1 MRPVSAIDGRPFDE
15 PIDDGYDLQSVG
27 GWAGMDVGQTHI
39 EPARQVAPG
48 TATKSAAEVLR
59 DRNDYALAIGMADQ
73 LTRQFKVSP
82 AVKPEELL
90 RLRARGHQVVEARG
104 SVQETMVSHILS
116 DRITRIDNGEAAIED
131 RRDEQLYDL
140 SITDVVT
147 ALDTG
152 GVSISKRGLERAI
165 SAGVIPG
172 FPSVRAG
179 TRGGKP
185 QRFAGREYVRT
196 IKAILLARRS

>member
-1 MRPVSAIDGRPFDE
+1 MRPVSAIDNRPYDE
-15 PIDDGYDLQSVG
+15 PLDDDYDLQSVG

-39 EPARQVAPG
+39 EQARQVAPG

-90 RLRARGHQVVEARG
+90 RLRARGHQVVEPRG

-131 RRDEQLYDL
+131 RRDEQRYDL
-140 SITDVVT
+140 SITDVVS
-147 ALDTG
+147 ALDTEIG
-152 GVSISKRGLERAI
+152 RAH
-165 SAGVIPG
+165 V
-172 FPSVRAG
+172 
-179 TRGGKP
+179 
-185 QRFAGREYVRT
+185 
-196 IKAILLARRS
+196 